1 MSRRFLTAGFVMAT
15 VIAVAPI
22 ASAQETVDG
31 PLVVSNPV
39 LAACV
44 RRLAADSHS
53 WREAIAAVK
62 ATGRRAELVTSDQA
76 RRWIEPDTLAQL
88 HPLADASSRIDS
100 VLIVVNLELLQRLS
114 GLPATAVDF
123 EDDVDR
129 IVAHEVYGHAIP
141 LLMSGTLSGH
151 CADPAT
157 GQSAIASCAIQRE
170 NVIRREMRLG
180 QRSDYGRD
188 SLALARRSWQQ

>member
-15 VIAVAPI
+15 VIAVAPM

-31 PLVVSNPV
+31 PVVVSNPV
-39 LAACV
+39 LAASV
-44 RRLAADSHS
+44 QRLAADSHS

-88 HPLADASSRIDS
+88 HPLGDASSRIDS

-114 GLPATAVDF
+114 GLPVTAVDF

-141 LLMSGTLSGH
+141 LLMSGTLAGH

-170 NVIRREMRLG
+170 NIIRREMRLG

>member
-1 MSRRFLTAGFVMAT
+1 MAIL
-15 VIAVAPI
+15 IAVAPI

-31 PLVVSNPV
+31 PLVVWNPV
-39 LAACV
+39 LAASV
-44 RRLAADSHS
+44 QRLAADSHS
-53 WREAIAAVK
+53 WREALAAVK
-62 ATGRRAELVTSDQA
+62 VTGRRAELVTSDQA
-76 RRWIEPDTLAQL
+76 RRWIEPGTLAQL
-88 HPLADASSRIDS
+88 HPFGDAQSVDS

-114 GLPATAVDF
+114 GLPTTAVDF

-141 LLMSGTLSGH
+141 LLLTGTLAGH

-180 QRSDYGRD
+180 QRLDYGRE

>member
-1 MSRRFLTAGFVMAT
+1 MSRRVLTAGFVMAT
-15 VIAVAPI
+15 LIAVAPM

-31 PLVVSNPV
+31 PLTVRNPV
-39 LAACV
+39 LAASV
-44 RRLAADSHS
+44 QRLAADSQS
-53 WREAIAAVK
+53 WREAIIAVT
-62 ATGRRAELVTSDQA
+62 ATGRRAELVTSDQTK
-76 RRWIEPDTLAQL
+76 RWIQQDSLAQV
-88 HPLADASSRIDS
+88 HPITDAQFRVES

-114 GLPATAVDF
+114 GLPVAAVDF

-141 LLMSGTLSGH
+141 LLLSGTLAGN

-157 GQSAIASCAIQRE
+157 GQRAIAACAIQRE

-180 QRSDYGRD
+180 QRFDYGRG

>member
-1 MSRRFLTAGFVMAT
+1 MSRRFFTAGFVMAT
-15 VIAVAPI
+15 VIAVVPI
-22 ASAQETVDG
+22 VSAQETVDG

-39 LAACV
+39 LAASV
-44 RRLAADSHS
+44 QRLAADSHS

-141 LLMSGTLSGH
+141 LLMSGTLAGH